1 MDDFDDF
8 DDLFE
13 KEEKKTTVQ
22 KQKILSQPNKIDSEW
37 DKPVTVKKQ
46 TSNWDD
52 DDLQDA

>member
-22 KQKILSQPNKIDSEW
+22 KQKFLSQHNKIDSEW
-37 DKPVTVKKQ
+37 DKPATIKK
-46 TSNWDD
+46 
-52 DDLQDA
+52 